1 METQKILLRSIR
13 APYLLLGL
21 LVLVGQVAVAQDDI
35 QNLYAEAQAA
45 KARGDAGDAIEK
57 LQAILKLNPKLA
69 PVFHNLGI
77 LFFEQ
82 GKFREASQAF
92 AAGLQQDPT
101 MSGSLVPLGISY
113 YQMGQL
119 GKAREVLEKAV
130 SLNGEDPSAQLY
142 LGRTIF
148 DLGQQ
153 EAGAAV
159 LQEASRQSPKD
170 SRILYELGQMHLK
183 MATGILKKLEN
194 LDPDSYLVHLIHA
207 QMMEGMENY
216 EGALVQYKKAAARE
230 PGLPYAHYNIG
241 NVYWLMRKWDE
252 AAAELKLEIAANP
265 YDCLAYGQLGN
276 ILIKNHGDATQ
287 ARSYVKKALDLCPN
301 LSQARTDFGLL
312 LADGGEYDKAIEQYK
327 RAVELTPEDDGV
339 HLLLGR
345 AYQKLG
351 RAEEAKAEFTIAQ
364 NLQKKSSERERA
376 RRADVGTL
384 Q

>member
-1 METQKILLRSIR
+1 MWTKCLVSVLLFVIATGASRT
-13 APYLLLGL
+13 AL
-21 LVLVGQVAVAQDDI
+21 AQDPI
-35 QNLYAEAQAA
+35 QSLYTEAQAA
-45 KARGDAGDAIEK
+45 KARGDTGAAIEK
-57 LQAILKLNPKLA
+57 LRAILKLNPTLA
-69 PVFHNLGI
+69 PVYHNLGV
-77 LFFEQ
+77 LYFEH
-82 GKFREASQAF
+82 GKLHEASQAF
-92 AAGLQQDPT
+92 QSGLQQDPN
-101 MSGSLVPLGISY
+101 MSGSLVPLGISF

-119 GKAREVLEKAV
+119 EKAREMLEKAV
-130 SLNGEDPSAQLY
+130 KLKVEDPSAQLY
-142 LGRTIF
+142 LGRTLF

-153 EAGAAV
+153 EAGVAV
-159 LQEASRQSPKD
+159 LQGAIRQSPKD

-183 MATGILKKLEN
+183 VATGILKKLEN

-216 EGALVQYKKAAARE
+216 EGALVQYKKAAAKE
-230 PGLPYAHYNIG
+230 PSLPYAHYNIG

-252 AAAELKLEIAANP
+252 ASVEFKLEIAAYP

-276 ILIKNHGDATQ
+276 ILARNHGDATQ

-327 RAVELTPEDDGV
+327 RAAELTPEDDGV

-351 RAEEAKAEFTIAQ
+351 RAEEAKAEFATAQ
-364 NLQKKSSERERA
+364 DLQTKSSERERS